1 MTSCVHRP
9 TRQTLITLLVAC
21 AMLAAGAIAPRA
33 WSQQPATAPSG
44 ARVTAQGILVDF
56 QDAEVRSVII
66 ALAEAAGINVTFGDL
81 PSRRVTLRM
90 RQPVPLD
97 SVRALLRS
105 VAESNGLRVTDSG
118 GLLRFE
124 GVAPPTVVPVPQPQA
139 TGPRLYVY
147 QLRHARAARLA
158 STLQAIFGGGVAGP
172 DAVDAGP
179 ASLSQRL
186 REQQIPPLRL
196 DTLNRGR
203 DLLPVV
209 PVMSGRVQSQV
220 QIVPDENTNALL
232 VRASPADW
240 EVIRQAIVAVDL
252 RPMQVLIEVLVAEV
266 RRTSELDLGVEVS
279 ARQRSKE
286 GDTRAT
292 GDLTGSGADPSTG
305 ELLLKWMNGGALDV
319 SVALRAL
326 SSRGDVRILSRPV
339 LLAQNNQEAHI
350 LVGSQR
356 PFVQVF
362 RSLPTDAG
370 VRDQIVQYRDVGTS
384 LTITPTVNP
393 DGYVN
398 LELLQE
404 VSSATAETQFGA
416 PVISTREART
426 YLFVRDGQTT
436 VIGGL
441 IDRETEKTRSG
452 IPVLASIPVFG
463 ALFGTT
469 RNTTVRSELFLFLTP
484 HVVRTDEE
492 LDQLR
497 DSVQRKLELLQREL
511 PKVAPFTTSTP
522 PPLGAPADS
531 ARAVRTPADTAVRKP
546 VPVP

>member
-33 WSQQPATAPSG
+33 WSQQPAPAPSG